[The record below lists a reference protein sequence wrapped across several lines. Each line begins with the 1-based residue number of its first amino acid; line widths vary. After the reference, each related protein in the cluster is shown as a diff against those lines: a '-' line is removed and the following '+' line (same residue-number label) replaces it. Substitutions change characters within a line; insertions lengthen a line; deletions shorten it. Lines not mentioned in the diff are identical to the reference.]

1 MSKIKGCITA
11 LITPFDSDGNIDE
24 SAFESL
30 ILRQIKNG
38 VHGLVP
44 CGTTGESPTLSHEE
58 HQEVIRI
65 AIDVTKNK
73 VPVIA
78 GTGSN
83 STYEAIK
90 MTENAEKAGADAT
103 LQVVP
108 YYNKPNQ
115 SGLFNHFSE
124 IAKNTSLP
132 LILYNIPGRS
142 VVNLTVE
149 TIANLEQENKN
160 IIGIK
165 EASGDIEM
173 VKGIKSSCSDKFIVL
188 SGEDSL
194 NLSILELGGAGYIS
208 VTSNL
213 LPKKCSSMFNAYIDG
228 NTNNAEK
235 INLDL
240 LEINKLLFIDT
251 NPIPIKY
258 AMSKLGLCQNSLRLP
273 LCSLDEEKSLIL
285 STELEKHIVKENK
298 LDK

>member
-11 LITPFDSDGNIDE
+11 LITPFDSDGKIDE

-124 IAKNTSLP
+124 IARNTSLP

-142 VVNLTVE
+142 VVNLTIE
-149 TIANLEQENKN
+149 TIANLERENKTLFLTGYSDYMSKYFHIK
-160 IIGIK
+160 IIIYAK
-165 EASGDIEM
+165 
-173 VKGIKSSCSDKFIVL
+173 IKSVINF
-188 SGEDSL
+188 
-194 NLSILELGGAGYIS
+194 
-208 VTSNL
+208 L
-213 LPKKCSSMFNAYIDG
+213 LKNR
-228 NTNNAEK
+228 
-235 INLDL
+235 
-240 LEINKLLFIDT
+240 LFQAFFD
-251 NPIPIKY
+251 
-258 AMSKLGLCQNSLRLP
+258 
-273 LCSLDEEKSLIL
+273 
-285 STELEKHIVKENK
+285 
-298 LDK
+298 